1 MSSYESDSA
10 SSIDNNQGGATSAKP
25 VIGIKRPHDESPTIL
40 LQQGLVDVFVNPD
53 SLADLYNNKSSDNT
67 YKNVFIRAHEVACRK
82 LDDPEINLYM
92 TKESIYKPRGKVY
105 CLKVTN
111 DEYILV
117 SNTYDP
123 TKVVYLISNDEKISV
138 NCTTQQEYIKE
149 LLTEDP
155 SCEFIVKF
163 IIPFLANYISGKEIF
178 KYCYFT
184 YNSKYI
190 FNDTPDEPKTITLKP
205 TSGAGIKIH
214 RYVAI
219 SVSNVLRTGI
229 MKFRKDKVFNLNCD
243 SETLKWFV
251 KSIYSGIYDFN
262 KNIDIPQALKLLE
275 YLQII
280 DINKLSKQIIDRFN
294 RAYGE
299 GVIKY

>member
-1 MSSYESDSA
+1 MSSYESDSD
-10 SSIDNNQGGATSAKP
+10 SVDNNQSPTAAVIP
-25 VIGIKRPHDESPTIL
+25 VIGIKRSRDESPATP
-40 LQQGLVDVFVNPD
+40 LQEGLNDVFVNPD
-53 SLADLYNNKSSDNT
+53 SLADLYIDKSSIDT
-67 YKNVFIRAHEVACRK
+67 HKNVFIRAHEVACRK
-82 LDDPEINLYM
+82 LDDPEINRYM
-92 TKESIYKPRGKVY
+92 SKESIYKPRGKVY

-163 IIPFLANYISGKEIF
+163 IMPFLANYISGKEIF

-280 DINKLSKQIIDRFN
+280 DVNKLSKQIIDRFN